1 MNEFADAEMFLIDGD
16 SLLME
21 LALDKNL
28 DWIYSGQLLHLVY
41 LFERYLDLFVR
52 KDGVFQI
59 VFFKD
64 FDEVWK
70 SQPCVYLARKVII
83 QHLMA
88 NVSYKVL
95 SKFQNPWDPEFLKY
109 IKDFVPSFML
119 LSDGEILSEPQDQR
133 LISKDVARIFVHHLL
148 KLLSLEM
155 NCAFTYGIEFGT
167 STLNGFHVMC
177 SPMFRDWEVPK
188 PVETLIHSFTDSSDV
203 SSLPEVIN
211 STLIKLNRNSSMFDV
226 ACQNKDGVIDC
237 RLVLHVVTVSVYLKL
252 FLTAGNQSFQHDLV
266 RVLLLH
272 GVFLTQLPLKYRAYS
287 LDDSNNLLKDSTI
300 HHRVKESLGK
310 LQFIMARVL
319 DVFIQA
325 LTEEDSLWSLSG
337 ICDAWDGRLFYQVL
351 FFLLES
357 KNDGREL
364 PLSESSKRKFES
376 LVRVVSSLLDDEKG
390 LEAPHILQYLGNNEN
405 HLGNTTQ
412 KKNADLKNRKAQRLA
427 KYCKREKKKQS
438 ERQIVVKEEDGLIQM
453 DCSLLCEYAGKI
465 LENTSVKKLDINDPN
480 VAALVVS
487 GNDFDET
494 YHWHSDKPL
503 SDEYDRTNENNSDIQ
518 DKRVLQRMQ
527 DRYARYMQRY
537 GQSLQDAVK
546 YKPIVVEKANKNDK
560 KEKNKV
566 SKKALAI
573 QEENSMKMEEKKLKK
588 EEDSWVM
595 EKKRVKQYEDEG
607 RYDVAV
613 GIVNRFLGGVTEGKI
628 RIGILL
634 TRARILWKEWK
645 KYCKMKKDDRDES
658 DAQMLFLTIQELV
671 ENSKEALTQKDKDTL
686 AKYLVGL
693 GFNDIVL
700 KTNLAEK
707 SFKSNDEY
715 SLKISSSRFQL
726 HNLGDK
732 LKRETRTDRDSR
744 VEHFIPETWQ
754 RELLDAVDN
763 KQSALIVAP
772 TSSGKTFASYYCMER
787 VLKEDNDG
795 VVVYVSPTKALV
807 NQVAATCYVRY
818 DNCFGNAIGKFRKNS
833 HSISTLQFKSITAS
847 HTHIIC
853 TYDIYDLALWKPQQI
868 RIRV

>member
-1 MNEFADAEMFLIDGD
+1 MLNLMNEFADAEMFLIDGD

-28 DWIYSGQLLHLVY
+28 DWIYSGQLLHFVY
-41 LFERYLDLFVR
+41 LFERYLHLFVR
-52 KDGVFQI
+52 KNGVFQI

-70 SQPCVYLARKVII
+70 SQPCIYLARKVII
-83 QHLMA
+83 QHLVA
-88 NVSYKVL
+88 NVSYEVL

-148 KLLSLEM
+148 KVLSLEI
-155 NCAFTYGIEFGT
+155 NCAFTYGIEFGA
-167 STLNGFHVMC
+167 STLNGFHVMH
-177 SPMFRDWEVPK
+177 SPMFRVWKVPM
-188 PVETLIHSFTDSSDV
+188 PVKTLIHSFSDSFDV
-203 SSLPEVIN
+203 SSLPEVVD
-211 STLIKLNRNSSMFDV
+211 SVLIKMKRNSSMFDV
-226 ACQNKDGVIDC
+226 SCQDKDGVVDC

-252 FLTAGNQSFQHDLV
+252 FLTAENQDFQHDLV

-272 GVFLTQLPLKYRAYS
+272 GVLLTQLPLKYRAYS
-287 LDDSNNLLKDSTI
+287 LDDSNNLLTNSTI
-300 HHRVKESLGK
+300 HHQVKESLGK

-351 FFLLES
+351 FLLLES
-357 KNDGREL
+357 KRDSREL
-364 PLSESSKRKFES
+364 PLSESSKRKFEC
-376 LVRVVSSLLDDEKG
+376 LVHVVSSLLDDEEG
-390 LEAPHILQYLGNNEN
+390 LEASHILQYLGNNEN
-405 HLGNTTQ
+405 HLGNAT
-412 KKNADLKNRKAQRLA
+412 
-427 KYCKREKKKQS
+427 QS
-438 ERQIVVKEEDGLIQM
+438 EKQIVEKEEDGLIQM
-453 DCSLLCEYAGKI
+453 DCSLMNEYAGKI

-480 VAALVVS
+480 VAAFVGS

-494 YHWHSDKPL
+494 YHWHSGKPL

-518 DKRVLQRMQ
+518 NKRALRRNQDK
-527 DRYARYMQRY
+527 YARYMQRY
-537 GQSLQDAVK
+537 GQSLQDEVK

-566 SKKALAI
+566 SKGGLVI
-573 QEENSMKMEEKKLKK
+573 QEENSMKMEEKKLKQ
-588 EEDSWVM
+588 EEDSWAM
-595 EKKRVKQYEDEG
+595 EKRQVKQYEDKG

-613 GIVNRFLGGVTEGKI
+613 DIVNRFLGGVTEGKI

-634 TRARILWKEWK
+634 TRARILWKKWTE
-645 KYCKMKKDDRDES
+645 YCKMKKDDRDES
-658 DAQMLFLTIQELV
+658 DAEMLFLTIQELV
-671 ENSKEALTQKDKDTL
+671 EKSKEALTKKDKDTL
-686 AKYLVGL
+686 AEYLVGL
-693 GFNDIVL
+693 GFKDIIL
-700 KTNLAEK
+700 KTNLTEK
-707 SFKSNDEY
+707 SFEYNDEY

-754 RELLDAVDN
+754 RKLLDAVDN

-818 DNCFGNAIGKFRKNS
+818 DNCFGNAIGKFRKNR
-833 HSISTLQFKSITAS
+833 T
-847 HTHIIC
+847 
-853 TYDIYDLALWKPQQI
+853 
-868 RIRV
+868 

>member
-1 MNEFADAEMFLIDGD
+1 MLNLMNEFADAEMFLIDGD

-70 SQPCVYLARKVII
+70 YQPCIYLARKVII

-95 SKFQNPWDPEFLKY
+95 SKFQNPWDLEFLKY

-148 KLLSLEM
+148 KVLSLEM

-167 STLNGFHVMC
+167 STLNGFHVMY
-177 SPMFRDWEVPK
+177 SPMFRGWKIPM
-188 PVETLIHSFTDSSDV
+188 PVKTLIHSFSDSFDV
-203 SSLPEVIN
+203 SSLPEVVD
-211 STLIKLNRNSSMFDV
+211 SVLIKLKRNSSMFDV
-226 ACQNKDGVIDC
+226 SCQDKDGVIDC
-237 RLVLHVVTVSVYLKL
+237 RLVLHVVTVRVYLKL
-252 FLTAGNQSFQHDLV
+252 FLTAENQDFQHDLV

-272 GVFLTQLPLKYRAYS
+272 GVLLTQLPLKYRAYS
-287 LDDSNNLLKDSTI
+287 LDDSNNLLTNSTI
-300 HHRVKESLGK
+300 HHQVKESLGK

-325 LTEEDSLWSLSG
+325 STEEDSLWSMSG

-351 FFLLES
+351 FLLLES
-357 KNDGREL
+357 KSDGREL
-364 PLSESSKRKFES
+364 PLSESSKQKFES
-376 LVRVVSSLLDDEKG
+376 LVRVVSFLLDDEEG
-390 LEAPHILQYLGNNEN
+390 LEASHILQYLGNNEN
-405 HLGNTTQ
+405 YLGNTTQ
-412 KKNADLKNRKAQRLA
+412 S
-427 KYCKREKKKQS
+427 EK
-438 ERQIVVKEEDGLIQM
+438 QIVVKEEDGLIQM
-453 DCSLLCEYAGKI
+453 DCSLLNEYAGKI

-480 VAALVVS
+480 VSALVVS

-494 YHWHSDKPL
+494 YHWHSGKPL
-503 SDEYDRTNENNSDIQ
+503 SDEYDRMKENDSDIQ
-518 DKRVLQRMQ
+518 KKRVSQRNK
-527 DRYARYMQRY
+527 YARYMQIY
-537 GQSLQDAVK
+537 GQALQDEVK
-546 YKPIVVEKANKNDK
+546 YKPIVVEKANKNHK
-560 KEKNKV
+560 KEENKV

-573 QEENSMKMEEKKLKK
+573 QEENSMKIEKKKLKK
-588 EEDSWVM
+588 EEDLWVM
-595 EKKRVKQYEDEG
+595 EKKRVEKYEDEG
-607 RYDVAV
+607 RYDLAV
-613 GIVNRFLGGVTEGKI
+613 DIVNRILGRVTEEKI

-634 TRARILWKEWK
+634 TRARILWKKWK
-645 KYCKMKKDDRDES
+645 KYCKMKRYDRDES
-658 DAQMLFLTIQELV
+658 DAEMLFLTIQELV

-693 GFNDIVL
+693 GFKDIVL
-700 KTNLAEK
+700 KTNLTEK
-707 SFKSNDEY
+707 SFEYNDEY

-732 LKRETRTDRDSR
+732 LERETQTDRDSR

-772 TSSGKTFASYYCMER
+772 TSSGKTFTSYYCMER

-818 DNCFGNAIGKFRKNS
+818 DNCLEKNS
-833 HSISTLQFKSITAS
+833 HSI
-847 HTHIIC
+847 
-853 TYDIYDLALWKPQQI
+853 
-868 RIRV
+868 

>member
-1 MNEFADAEMFLIDGD
+1 MLNLMNEFADAEMFLIDGD

-64 FDEVWK
+64 LDEVWK
-70 SQPCVYLARKVII
+70 SQPCIYLARKVII

-88 NVSYKVL
+88 NFSYKVL
-95 SKFQNPWDPEFLKY
+95 SEFQNPWDPEFLKY

-148 KLLSLEM
+148 KVLSLEM

-177 SPMFRDWEVPK
+177 SPMFRDWDVPK

-211 STLIKLNRNSSMFDV
+211 STLIKLDRNSSMFDV
-226 ACQNKDGVIDC
+226 ACQDKDGVIDC

-325 LTEEDSLWSLSG
+325 LTKEDSLWSLSG

-357 KNDGREL
+357 KSDGREL

-376 LVRVVSSLLDDEKG
+376 LVRVVSSLLDDEEG
-390 LEAPHILQYLGNNEN
+390 LEVSHILQYLGNNEN

-412 KKNADLKNRKAQRLA
+412 S
-427 KYCKREKKKQS
+427 EK
-438 ERQIVVKEEDGLIQM
+438 QIVVKEEDGLIQM
-453 DCSLLCEYAGKI
+453 DCSLLNEYAGKI

-480 VAALVVS
+480 VAVLVVS

-494 YHWHSDKPL
+494 YHWHSGKPL
-503 SDEYDRTNENNSDIQ
+503 SDEYDRTKENDSDIQ
-518 DKRVLQRMQ
+518 NKRVLQRNQ
-527 DRYARYMQRY
+527 NKYARYMQIY
-537 GQSLQDAVK
+537 GQSLQDEVK

-573 QEENSMKMEEKKLKK
+573 QEENSMKTEEKKLKK
-588 EEDSWVM
+588 EEDLWVM
-595 EKKRVKQYEDEG
+595 EKKRVKQCEDEG

-613 GIVNRFLGGVTEGKI
+613 GNVNRFLGGVTEGKI
-628 RIGILL
+628 RIDILL
-634 TRARILWKEWK
+634 TRARILWKKWK
-645 KYCKMKKDDRDES
+645 EYCKMKKYDRDES
-658 DAQMLFLTIQELV
+658 DAEMLFLTIQELV
-671 ENSKEALTQKDKDTL
+671 EKSKEALTKKDKDTL
-686 AKYLVGL
+686 AEYLVGL
-693 GFNDIVL
+693 GFKDIIL
-700 KTNLAEK
+700 KTNLTET
-707 SFKSNDEY
+707 SFEYNDEY

-818 DNCFGNAIGKFRKNS
+818 DNCFGNAIGKFRKKS
-833 HSISTLQFKSITAS
+833 HLN
-847 HTHIIC
+847 
-853 TYDIYDLALWKPQQI
+853 
-868 RIRV
+868 

>member
-1 MNEFADAEMFLIDGD
+1 MQDLEVFLHELQPKMLNLMNEFADAEMFLIDGD

-70 SQPCVYLARKVII
+70 SQPCIYLARKVII
-83 QHLMA
+83 QHLVA
-88 NVSYKVL
+88 NVSYKIL
-95 SKFQNPWDPEFLKY
+95 SKFQNPWDPKFLKY

-133 LISKDVARIFVHHLL
+133 LISEDVASIFVHHLL
-148 KLLSLEM
+148 KVLSLEM

-167 STLNGFHVMC
+167 STLNGFHVMY
-177 SPMFRDWEVPK
+177 SPMFRGWKIPMPMK
-188 PVETLIHSFTDSSDV
+188 TLIHSFSDSFGV
-203 SSLPEVIN
+203 SSLPEVVD
-211 STLIKLNRNSSMFDV
+211 SVLVKLKRNSSMFDV
-226 ACQNKDGVIDC
+226 LRQDKDGVIDC
-237 RLVLHVVTVSVYLKL
+237 RLLLHVVTVSVYLKL
-252 FLTAGNQSFQHDLV
+252 FLSAENQDFQHDLV

-287 LDDSNNLLKDSTI
+287 LDDSNNLLMNSTI
-300 HHRVKESLGK
+300 HQVKESLEK

-325 LTEEDSLWSLSG
+325 LTEEDSLWSMSG

-351 FFLLES
+351 FLLLES
-357 KNDGREL
+357 KSDGREL
-364 PLSESSKRKFES
+364 PLSESSKQKFES
-376 LVRVVSSLLDDEKG
+376 LVRVVSSLLDDEEG
-390 LEAPHILQYLGNNEN
+390 LEVSHILQYLGNNEN
-405 HLGNTTQ
+405 YLGNTTQ
-412 KKNADLKNRKAQRLA
+412 S
-427 KYCKREKKKQS
+427 EK
-438 ERQIVVKEEDGLIQM
+438 QIVVKEEDGLIQM
-453 DCSLLCEYAGKI
+453 DCSLLNEYAGKI

-480 VAALVVS
+480 VSALVVS

-494 YHWHSDKPL
+494 YHWHSGKPL
-503 SDEYDRTNENNSDIQ
+503 SDEYDRTKENDSDTQ
-518 DKRVLQRMQ
+518 KKRVLQRNK
-527 DRYARYMQRY
+527 YARYMQIY
-537 GQSLQDAVK
+537 GQALQDEVK
-546 YKPIVVEKANKNDK
+546 YKPIVVEKANKNHK

-573 QEENSMKMEEKKLKK
+573 QEENSMKIEKTKLKK
-588 EEDSWVM
+588 EEDLWVM
-595 EKKRVKQYEDEG
+595 EKKRVEKYEDEG
-607 RYDVAV
+607 RYDLAV
-613 GIVNRFLGGVTEGKI
+613 DIVNRILGRVTEEKI
-628 RIGILL
+628 KIGILL
-634 TRARILWKEWK
+634 IRARILWKKWK
-645 KYCKMKKDDRDES
+645 EYCKMKKYDRDES
-658 DAQMLFLTIQELV
+658 DAEMLFLTIQELV
-671 ENSKEALTQKDKDTL
+671 EKGKEALAMTDKDTL
-686 AKYLVGL
+686 AEYLVGL
-693 GFNDIVL
+693 GFKDIVL
-700 KTNLAEK
+700 KTNLTEK
-707 SFKSNDEY
+707 SFEYNDEY

-732 LKRETRTDRDSR
+732 LERETRTDPDSR

-818 DNCFGNAIGKFRKNS
+818 DNCFGNAIGKFRKKLAP
-833 HSISTLQFKSITAS
+833 T
-847 HTHIIC
+847 HTH
-853 TYDIYDLALWKPQQI
+853 DLALWKPQQI

>member
-1 MNEFADAEMFLIDGD
+1 MQDLEVFLHELQPKMLNLMNEFADAEMFLIDGD

-21 LALDKNL
+21 FALDKNL

-70 SQPCVYLARKVII
+70 SQPCIYLARKVII
-83 QHLMA
+83 QHLVA
-88 NVSYKVL
+88 NVSYKIL
-95 SKFQNPWDPEFLKY
+95 SKFQNPWDPKFLKY

-133 LISKDVARIFVHHLL
+133 LISEDVASIFVHHLL
-148 KLLSLEM
+148 KVLSLEM

-167 STLNGFHVMC
+167 STLNGFHVMY
-177 SPMFRDWEVPK
+177 SPMFRGWKIPMPMK
-188 PVETLIHSFTDSSDV
+188 TLIHSFSDSFGV
-203 SSLPEVIN
+203 SSLPEVVD
-211 STLIKLNRNSSMFDV
+211 SVLVKLKRNSSMFDV
-226 ACQNKDGVIDC
+226 LRQDKDGVIDC

-252 FLTAGNQSFQHDLV
+252 FLTAENQDFQHDLV

-287 LDDSNNLLKDSTI
+287 LGDSNNLLTNSTI
-300 HHRVKESLGK
+300 HHQVKESLGK

-325 LTEEDSLWSLSG
+325 LTEEDSLWSMSG

-351 FFLLES
+351 FLLLES
-357 KNDGREL
+357 KSDGREL

-376 LVRVVSSLLDDEKG
+376 LVRVVSSLLDDEEE
-390 LEAPHILQYLGNNEN
+390 LEASHILQYLGNNEN
-405 HLGNTTQ
+405 YLGNTTQ
-412 KKNADLKNRKAQRLA
+412 S
-427 KYCKREKKKQS
+427 EK
-438 ERQIVVKEEDGLIQM
+438 QIVVKEEDGLIQM
-453 DCSLLCEYAGKI
+453 DCSLLNEYAGKI

-480 VAALVVS
+480 VSALVVS

-494 YHWHSDKPL
+494 YHWHSGKPL
-503 SDEYDRTNENNSDIQ
+503 SDEYDRTKENNSHIQ
-518 DKRVLQRMQ
+518 NKRVLQRIQ
-527 DRYARYMQRY
+527 DKYARYMQRY
-537 GQSLQDAVK
+537 GQSLQDEVK
-546 YKPIVVEKANKNDK
+546 YKPIVVEKASKNHK
-560 KEKNKV
+560 KEKNKG

-573 QEENSMKMEEKKLKK
+573 QEENSMKMEEKKLKQ

-613 GIVNRFLGGVTEGKI
+613 DIVNRILGRVTEEKI
-628 RIGILL
+628 KIGILL
-634 TRARILWKEWK
+634 TRARILWKKWK
-645 KYCKMKKDDRDES
+645 EYCKMKKYDRDES
-658 DAQMLFLTIQELV
+658 DAEMLFLTIQELV
-671 ENSKEALTQKDKDTL
+671 ENSKEALTKKNKDTL
-686 AKYLVGL
+686 AEYLVGL

-700 KTNLAEK
+700 KTNLTEK
-707 SFKSNDEY
+707 SFEYNDEY

-732 LKRETRTDRDSR
+732 LERETR
-744 VEHFIPETWQ
+744 
-754 RELLDAVDN
+754 N
-763 KQSALIVAP
+763 
-772 TSSGKTFASYYCMER
+772 
-787 VLKEDNDG
+787 
-795 VVVYVSPTKALV
+795 
-807 NQVAATCYVRY
+807 
-818 DNCFGNAIGKFRKNS
+818 
-833 HSISTLQFKSITAS
+833 
-847 HTHIIC
+847 
-853 TYDIYDLALWKPQQI
+853 
-868 RIRV
+868 